1 MKKLSRPKPK
11 PLPDTA
17 PAWHTPCSKLGL
29 AVRLSFVR
37 KIKEAMKCET
47 KEAEAIFEGA
57 VQSGEI
63 AEAYRAGIE
72 KDVSFYRMREK

>member
-47 KEAEAIFEGA
+47 EEAEAVFEGA
-57 VQSGEI
+57 VAKGEI
-63 AEAYRAGIE
+63 VEAYRAGIE
-72 KDVSFYRMREK
+72 KDVSFYRMPEK